1 MLIDWSKLIKPPNVL
16 PPPNRSLSHH
26 QHHHQSSINI
36 TAWQGSYSNF
46 VRYCGGGCVSAWD
59 SRLRADLVV
68 SFHPDFVTQPSQV
81 AGSKSKTKTTTTT
94 LPLANW
100 TDDLR
105 TLLVQQ
111 QRTPLLFTFSTS
123 EEKQRA
129 AQALATTFQANFMC
143 IKPNEFSSL
152 LLRQVPNKPN
162 HVFATNG
169 FSMFIRGS
177 NSSASG
183 GSGGVIDPVTR
194 YLKLG
199 STPTNGTTT
208 TNTPTD
214 YLLSK

>member
-16 PPPNRSLSHH
+16 PPPNRSLGGHH
-26 QHHHQSSINI
+26 NSSINI

-68 SFHPDFVTQPSQV
+68 SFHPDFVTQPSRQIA
-81 AGSKSKTKTTTTT
+81 AGSKSKTTTTA
-94 LPLANW
+94 PLANW

-111 QRTPLLFTFSTS
+111 QRTPCLFTFSTS

-152 LLRQVPNKPN
+152 LLRQVPSKPN

-177 NSSASG
+177 NSSG

-199 STPTNGTTT
+199 STPT
-208 TNTPTD
+208 PTD